1 MTTSRKEIT
10 GGLIAVALIAL
21 VIAWPF
27 LTSQY
32 LVGFGIFVLV
42 WVAYTESWVV
52 LSGMTGYFSFGHVV
66 FAGLGGYLMAAL
78 WMVWPEEIAPYGV
91 VIGGVRIWASM
102 IVAAIASGLLALL
115 VGYPC
120 LRVRGPYFVILTF
133 GVAEFVKFIVVN
145 IEAGMSKSG
154 RLMLGGP
161 STEALYFLMAALAL
175 VAFLLAFF
183 VGRSRF
189 GAGLRAIREDEDA
202 AETMGIPVTRYKLT
216 AFVLSAI
223 IPGVVGALYVLR
235 GGYFEPLQV
244 FDPKISLTM
253 ICMAIMGGS
262 DDARGPL
269 FGVVFLAVLSELLW
283 AKFPLIYQIL
293 IGIVLISFVLG
304 APDGIW
310 GRIVQS
316 SRKRA
321 MNAAAKKPGSAS

>member
-1 MTTSRKEIT
+1 MTSVFKELK
-10 GGLIAVALIAL
+10 GLNGVVALVLVAAVLFWPAL
-21 VIAWPF
+21 A
-27 LTSQY
+27 SDY
-32 LVGFGIFVLV
+32 LIGFGILLLM
-42 WVAYTESWVV
+42 WVAYTESWIV
-52 LSGMTGYFSFGHVV
+52 LSGLTGYFSFGHVV

-78 WMVWPEEIAPYGV
+78 WLVWPEEIEIAGV
-91 VIGGVRIWASM
+91 VIGGVQVWASM
-102 IVAAIASGLLALL
+102 LVSAAAAAVLALV

-133 GVAEFVKFIVVN
+133 GVAELVKFIVIN
-145 IEAGMSKSG
+145 IEAGLSKSG

-161 STEALYFLMAALAL
+161 DTYTLYYLMGSLALA
-175 VAFLLAFF
+175 AFLLAYF
-183 VGRSRF
+183 VSRSRF

-244 FDPKISLTM
+244 FDPKVSLTM

-269 FGVVFLAVLSELLW
+269 FGVVFLSVLSEILW

-293 IGIVLISFVLG
+293 VGLVLITFVLG

-310 GRIVQS
+310 GRIVQAT
-316 SRKRA
+316 RRRTA
-321 MNAAAKKPGSAS
+321 GAVAR

>member
-1 MTTSRKEIT
+1 MNELWGRH
-10 GGLIAVALIAL
+10 GLIAL
-21 VIAWPF
+21 VLIALVLSWPAMA
-27 LTSQY
+27 SDY
-32 LVGFGIFVLV
+32 LVGFGILLLM
-42 WVAYTESWVV
+42 WVAYTESWIV
-52 LSGMTGYFSFGHVV
+52 LSGLTGYFSFGHVV

-78 WMVWPEEIAPYGV
+78 WLVWPAEIEIAGM
-91 VIGGVRIWASM
+91 VIGGVRVWASM
-102 IVAAIASGLLALL
+102 AVSALAAALLAFL

-133 GVAEFVKFIVVN
+133 GVAELVKFIVIN
-145 IEAGMSKSG
+145 IEAGLSKSG

-161 STEALYFLMAALAL
+161 NTNTLYYMMGALAL
-175 VAFLLAFF
+175 AAFLLAYF

-244 FDPKISLTM
+244 FDPKVSLTM

-269 FGVVFLAVLSELLW
+269 FGVVFLAVLSEFLW

-293 IGIVLISFVLG
+293 VGLVLITFVLG

-310 GRIVQS
+310 GRIVQ
-316 SRKRA
+316 A
-321 MNAAAKKPGSAS
+321 MRRRAAATVAR